1 MENNIFATHN
11 SLWSQYSKVEI
22 VPTYE
27 WEVIFTLEVEKNIP
41 SSITLEASLQ
51 DELADEDYAEFQ
63 ETLWADWNYANKK
76 LTMNADF
83 DTDVVEYYESL

>member
-22 VPTYE
+22 VPTHE
-27 WEVIFTLEVEKNIP
+27 WEVIHTLEVEKNIP
-41 SSITLEASLQ
+41 SSITLDASLQ

-63 ETLWADWNYANKK
+63 ESLWAEWNYYTKARQNGW
-76 LTMNADF
+76 
-83 DTDVVEYYESL
+83 E